1 MAAAVAASRRRA
13 VASSWKCDRSELT
26 RISVSAPPQ
35 SRPSTAAT
43 SSGAAS
49 PTSSGTIATSAP
61 STWRNGSSTSS
72 ACSGAWGPSAR
83 ATQPRSASSPAS
95 ASWSTSTL
103 PSGVAKAAAVGAAI
117 PRIWT

>member
-83 ATQPRSASSPAS
+83 ATQPRSASPAS
-95 ASWSTSTL
+95 ASWSASTL

-117 PRIWT
+117 PRIRT